1 MIIKNTYIEKISV
14 SPQHLPTA
22 EDWQAILDAYGPNAI
37 IEDINLDECQKLYH
51 PATEL
56 TFLEGEVIITIATY
70 EPITLEKLNEYFPYS
85 QVDYEPSGP
94 FSEVW

>member
-1 MIIKNTYIEKISV
+1 MIIKQTHIEKISV
-14 SPQHLPTA
+14 SPQHLPTT

-56 TFLEGEVIITIATY
+56 TFLKGEVVITIATY
-70 EPITLEKLNEYFPYS
+70 EPTTLERLNGYFPYS
-85 QVDYEPSGP
+85 QVDHELTGP
-94 FSEVW
+94 VSEVW

>member
-1 MIIKNTYIEKISV
+1 MKKISV

-22 EDWQAILDAYGPNAI
+22 EDWQAILDAYGSNAI

-56 TFLEGEVIITIATY
+56 TFLEGEVVITIATY
-70 EPITLEKLNEYFPYS
+70 EPVTLEKLNEYFPYDH
-85 QVDYEPSGP
+85 VDYEPSGP
-94 FSEVW
+94 LSEVW